1 MNVLLA
7 KPLGMVKN
15 LFSYAVEYFLIVVQ
29 WKLKLLKVQ
38 LKKWKRCGAQKELD
52 KAYARLGGEVFALY
66 KGGQT
71 DLQGMPLIEQKLKLV
86 EEAESGV
93 FAVDEEIGAITSQYQ
108 EKKEA
113 IRRKYRMKRSAE
125 ADSSPGEE

>member
-1 MNVLLA
+1 MNVMLA
-7 KPLGMVKN
+7 KPLGVIKQ
-15 LFSYAVEYFLIVVQ
+15 LFSFAVEYFLIVVQ
-29 WKLKLLKVQ
+29 WKLKFLKVQ

-52 KAYARLGGEVFALY
+52 KAYAKLGGEVFALY

-71 DLQGMPLIEQKLKLV
+71 DLQGMPLVDQKLKLV

-93 FAVDEEIGAITSQYQ
+93 FAVDEEIGAITSQYE

-113 IRRKYRMKRSAE
+113 ISSKYRMKRS
-125 ADSSPGEE
+125 GEGESGQE